1 MAQLSIDPKQS
12 EIFNRILLC
21 LSNIFID
28 FRHMTNRLITYL
40 EYLICI
46 EQLWSVINARIS
58 VYYNPYAG
66 VMRSDE

>member
-28 FRHMTNRLITYL
+28 FRDMTNRQILYL
-40 EYLICI
+40 K
-46 EQLWSVINARIS
+46 
-58 VYYNPYAG
+58 YN
-66 VMRSDE
+66 RSKIWKMIF